1 MAMAIE
7 TETSITENAGPLSQK
22 TPTTTK
28 TKTKPMTRRLAA
40 MIRIAIERYRASA
53 IFCAETNSEIPRSAN
68 PINASI
74 SALENGTP
82 SAVP

>member
-1 MAMAIE
+1 MTMTIE
-7 TETSITENAGPLSQK
+7 TETSITENAGPLSQN

-28 TKTKPMTRRLAA
+28 TKPMTRGLEAK
-40 MIRIAIERYRASA
+40 IRIVIERYRANA
-53 IFCAETNSEIPRSAN
+53 ILCAETNSEIPIDAN